1 LEKKMEM
8 DVMSRE
14 AFGIQL
20 DRMRAM
26 GMRKLV
32 GFYEGKIKGKE
43 NVWVFIV
50 KRSDLHYL
58 ENAIDEEE

>member
-1 LEKKMEM
+1 MEM